1 MLVVQVLY
9 VDKLPAGFR
18 DLAQFRKLFS
28 TIVNP
33 PYCQV
38 SVTFADILSFTFLDI
53 SHHDTCTCLPP
64 LQHRVSPDCS
74 PPSLYNI
81 PRHGDTVSTHFL
93 ACNTVPVLQY
103 HLYHCPHSV
112 LLQIAQKHGVLQD
125 WGLVEY
131 TSAEEAEAT
140 METLRG
146 ARLDTEEVRVQ
157 YCIPNIHAINIYMNF
172 VNNPMER

>member
-38 SVTFADILSFTFLDI
+38 SVMFYVDKSADILSFTILDI

-64 LQHRVSPDCS
+64 LQH
-74 PPSLYNI
+74 
-81 PRHGDTVSTHFL
+81 
-93 ACNTVPVLQY
+93 
-103 HLYHCPHSV
+103 SV
-112 LLQIAQKHGVLQD
+112 A
-125 WGLVEY
+125 
-131 TSAEEAEAT
+131 
-140 METLRG
+140 
-146 ARLDTEEVRVQ
+146 
-157 YCIPNIHAINIYMNF
+157 
-172 VNNPMER
+172 